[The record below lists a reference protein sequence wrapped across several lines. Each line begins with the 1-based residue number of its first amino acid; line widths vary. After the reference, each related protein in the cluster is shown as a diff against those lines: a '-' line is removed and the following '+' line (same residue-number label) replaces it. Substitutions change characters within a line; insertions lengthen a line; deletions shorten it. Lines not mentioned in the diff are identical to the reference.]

1 MYKRIFK
8 NQYRNLVWLITFPN
22 ILISIFGIYA
32 PSKIVLFLTKKD
44 FISNL
49 NFTNNSIIENFIVR
63 ISLVGILFINLIV
76 IRTALNPNAYREM
89 IFRISLYFL
98 SMSIIIFINI
108 FQSFTLG
115 LLIIGI
121 IYFLYFVFFIL
132 IANQDIR
139 IRE

>member
-22 ILISIFGIYA
+22 ILISILGIYA
-32 PSKIVLFLTKKD
+32 PSKIILFLTKKD
-44 FISNL
+44 FITNL
-49 NFTNNSIIENFIVR
+49 NFANNSIIENFIVR

-98 SMSIIIFINI
+98 SMSIVIFINI